1 MEEMLQVNPSQPWI
15 CPEMLAPS
23 SSSSL
28 HHLVL
33 GWILVVVGQVLGL
46 FELLVVVMVLVELL
60 SIVLGAEDMDFVQLE
75 MMEAFDLQDELL
87 SLMG

>member
-1 MEEMLQVNPSQPWI
+1 MLQVNPSQPWI
-15 CPEMLAPS
+15 FPEMLAPS

-28 HHLVL
+28 HQLVL
-33 GWILVVVGQVLGL
+33 GWIFVVVGQLLDL
-46 FELLVVVMVLVELL
+46 FELLVVVMVSVELL

>member
-1 MEEMLQVNPSQPWI
+1 M
-15 CPEMLAPS
+15 
-23 SSSSL
+23 
-28 HHLVL
+28 L
-33 GWILVVVGQVLGL
+33 GWILVVVEQVLGL
-46 FELLVVVMVLVELL
+46 FELLVVVIVSVELL